1 MLKCHPLSVSHSVVS
16 DSLSPHVICQV
27 PLSVEFFRQ
36 EYWSGLTFPSPGDLP
51 DPGIEPRSPAL
62 QADSLPSEL
71 SGKPLVLK
79 KLGIKL
85 TYDTAIPLLG
95 IYPENNIIQRGTCT
109 PMFIAALVTVAK
121 TWKHPRCPSIDE
133 WIKKLCYRYTVEY
146 YLAM

>member
-1 MLKCHPLSVSHSVVS
+1 MFKCHPLSVSHSVVS
-16 DSLSPHVICQV
+16 DSLSPHVIYQV

-109 PMFIAALVTVAK
+109 PMFIAALFAIVR
-121 TWKHPRCPSIDE
+121 TWKLPRCPLADE
-133 WIKKLCYRYTVEY
+133 WIRKLWYITHRGNQN
-146 YLAM
+146 